1 MSADRSDALGL
12 LMDVQLPVT
21 VRFGRTDLT
30 LRQALQLRDGAIVEL
45 DATADSPVDIVV
57 NGRPIARGEV
67 VMVDGNWAVRVQELL
82 SSPPSEDKE
91 EQ

>member
-1 MSADRSDALGL
+1 MSADKSDALGL

-30 LRQALQLRDGAIVEL
+30 LRQALQLRDGAVVEL

-82 SSPPSEDKE
+82 SSTPSAEKE